1 VWGVTGREQRM
12 PWSWRYEGVN
22 GQPVAGPVETFSSQ
36 ADAESWIGQ
45 AWRELAA
52 AGITQVTLVE
62 DDRVDYKMSLL
73 PAE

>member
-1 VWGVTGREQRM
+1 M
-12 PWSWRYEGVN
+12 PWSWRYEDVDGK
-22 GQPVAGPVETFSSQ
+22 PVDGPAETFSSQ

-52 AGITQVTLVE
+52 GGVSSVVLVE
-62 DDRVDYKMSLL
+62 DDRVDYKMSLA

>member
-1 VWGVTGREQRM
+1 M
-12 PWSWRYEGVN
+12 PWSWRYENVD
-22 GQPVAGPVETFSSQ
+22 GQPVSGPAETFSSQ

-45 AWRELAA
+45 EWRALAETGVA
-52 AGITQVTLVE
+52 QVALVE

>member
-1 VWGVTGREQRM
+1 M
-12 PWSWRYEGVN
+12 PWSWRYEGVD
-22 GQPVAGPVETFSSQ
+22 GQPVSGPTDTLSSQ

-45 AWRELAA
+45 AWRALAA
-52 AGITQVTLVE
+52 SGVTQVTLVE

>member
-1 VWGVTGREQRM
+1 M
-12 PWSWRYEGVN
+12 PWSWRYENVDGQTVN
-22 GQPVAGPVETFSSQ
+22 GPAETFSSQ

-45 AWRELAA
+45 EWRALAETGVA
-52 AGITQVTLVE
+52 QVALVE